1 MDSIYVHIC
10 LGGQECVCVHE
21 TMLTD
26 LMVTLGCVHF
36 LKRGCGERVSSSAY
50 RFRTATRLSLEPV

>member
-1 MDSIYVHIC
+1 M
-10 LGGQECVCVHE
+10 CVHE

-36 LKRGCGERVSSSAY
+36 LKRGCGERVPSAY
-50 RFRTATRLSLEPV
+50 GFSTATRLSLKPV

>member
-1 MDSIYVHIC
+1 M
-10 LGGQECVCVHE
+10 CVHE

-36 LKRGCGERVSSSAY
+36 LKGGCGERVSFAY
-50 RFRTATRLSLEPV
+50 GFSTATRLSLELV